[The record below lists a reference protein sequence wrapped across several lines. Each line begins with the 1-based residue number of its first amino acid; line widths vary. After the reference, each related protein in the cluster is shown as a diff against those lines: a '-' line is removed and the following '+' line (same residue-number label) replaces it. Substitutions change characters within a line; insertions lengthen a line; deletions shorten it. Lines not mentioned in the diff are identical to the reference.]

1 MMRITAGT
9 AKGRRLKS
17 PPAGTRP
24 MTERMKESVF
34 SALGDVTGLKVLDL
48 YAGSGSLG
56 LEALSRGS
64 KKATFVEK
72 ERDAIVKL
80 EENIKTTGFGRKTEV
95 LWADVPTT
103 ISRHADSRMDLIF
116 LDPPYT
122 VAVPGVRS
130 DLEAIVLGGWLSDAG
145 RIVVHRPHKEAKL
158 NPLGLNLQW
167 EREYGQARILV
178 FGHEDED

>member
-9 AKGRRLKS
+9 AKGTRLKS

-34 SALGDVTGLKVLDL
+34 SSLGDLDGLKVLDL

-56 LEALSRGS
+56 LEALSRGA

-72 ERDAIVKL
+72 ERDAIIKL
-80 EENIKTTGFGRKTEV
+80 EENIKNTKFTRKSEV

-103 ISRHADSRMDLIF
+103 IGRHADKRVDLIF

-130 DLEAIVLGGWLSDAG
+130 DLESIVMGGWLSDAG
-145 RIVVHRPHKEAKL
+145 RVVVHRPHKEAKL
-158 NPLGLNLQW
+158 NPLGLKLVW

-178 FGHEDED
+178 FCHEDED

>member
-1 MMRITAGT
+1 
-9 AKGRRLKS
+9 
-17 PPAGTRP
+17 
-24 MTERMKESVF
+24 MTERMKESLF
-34 SALGDVTGLKVLDL
+34 SALGDVSGLKVLDL

-56 LEALSRGS
+56 LEALSRGA

-80 EENIKTTGFGRKTEV
+80 EENIKTTSFTRKSEV

-103 ISRHADSRMDLIF
+103 ISRHADGRVDLIF

-122 VAVPGVRS
+122 VAVPGVRA
-130 DLEAIVLGGWLSDAG
+130 DLEAIVLGGWLSDKG

-158 NPLGLNLQW
+158 IPLGLNLVW

-178 FGHEDED
+178 FSHEDD